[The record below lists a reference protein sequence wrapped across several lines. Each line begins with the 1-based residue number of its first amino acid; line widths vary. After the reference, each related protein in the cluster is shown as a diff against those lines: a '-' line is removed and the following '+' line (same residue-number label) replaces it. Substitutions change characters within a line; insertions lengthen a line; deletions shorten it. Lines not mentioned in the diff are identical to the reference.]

1 MFAFCYSI
9 VIKILRQWSYVYST
23 IYNYYKNNCKSYCKL
38 CIWHVCLWE
47 PLNPGSKDI
56 SYSIPRKPV
65 TLWMSLTQWDTGT
78 CNQAVLL
85 ASFLTSFAPRVV
97 WRSWQRLVVPEL
109 IYSNDLTDEILCI
122 FWFTE
127 FRLCLPVWIR
137 QTSYVRIIPRYHT
150 GAFSVQ
156 GWKADLVAGGTSCSF
171 LREQHCHFLEQ
182 TRYYNSLHDL

>member
-1 MFAFCYSI
+1 MSTVPFI
-9 VIKILRQWSYVYST
+9 TIIKTTVSRTASSAYDMSACENLLTQALRTFHIPSLENQLPYG
-23 IYNYYKNNCKSYCKL
+23 
-38 CIWHVCLWE
+38 CLWHS
-47 PLNPGSKDI
+47 GI
-56 SYSIPRKPV
+56 
-65 TLWMSLTQWDTGT
+65 
-78 CNQAVLL
+78 QALAIKQFCL